1 MSPRLKGSKS
11 LKSDQTHEH
20 IYQIAMELFRAQGF
34 DKTTMRQIADK
45 AEVATGAAYY
55 YFGSKE
61 EIVLRF
67 YRELHAGDRAFVE
80 DAKFQQIKGLQER
93 LKSLITHKLNQL
105 EAHRHFLG
113 GVFRNANDPGSPISP
128 FSETTRDIR
137 EGNIAHIEIA
147 IQGSDTKIDKRLQ
160 AYLPRLLWFYQM
172 GIILFWFYDRSK
184 DQIKTRELL
193 DKSLKFLVIGIRL
206 FGLPLLGPLR
216 KIAFELLESF
226 TSLLDKPIS
235 EEDNGGVS

>member
-20 IYQIAMELFRAQGF
+20 IYQVAMDLFRAQGF
-34 DKTTMRQIADK
+34 DKTTMRQIAEK

-55 YFGSKE
+55 YFGSKN

-80 DAKFQQIKGLQER
+80 DAAFQRIKDLQER
-93 LKSLITHKLNQL
+93 LKGLITHKLDQL
-105 EAHRHFLG
+105 QAHRHFLA

-128 FSETTRDIR
+128 FSDTTRDIR
-137 EGNIAHIEIA
+137 EGNIAHIQMA
-147 IQGSDTKIDKRLQ
+147 IQGSDAKIDKRLHL
-160 AYLPRLLWFYQM
+160 YLPRLLWFYQM
-172 GIILFWFYDRSK
+172 GIILFWFYDRSAE
-184 DQIKTRELL
+184 QSKTRELL

-216 KIAFELLESF
+216 KIALELLDSF
-226 TSLLDKPIS
+226 TALLDKPS
-235 EEDNGGVS
+235 AMDTKGEAS